1 MQKFKALQKTKTLY
15 VGLLAIFFAGI
26 LLSILFLKQETQ
38 LISATQLQNLMQ
50 HNLPHIATIKGEYL
64 YFSLDNVHYKVAK
77 ESVDLQTF
85 GKKVPLEIQGEW
97 NLWRNAVE
105 IIVIFGIIFIA
116 LLFFF
121 AFKQSKNI
129 HNTQK
134 QMKYKQ
140 ESAYSNAAKSLVN
153 EALMLQHI
161 KPITSNVTFADVA
174 GISEA
179 KNELEEIIDY
189 LKFPK
194 KYQDFGVKLPK
205 GVLLVGVPG
214 VGKTLIAKA
223 LAGEAKVP
231 FFYQSG
237 ASFVQIY
244 VGMGAKRV
252 HDLFTKAKLNAPSII
267 FIDEIDAVGKARGGM
282 RNDEREATL
291 NQLLTE
297 MDGFEDSSGVIV
309 IGATN
314 TMESLDEALLRSG
327 RFDRRIFVELPNLEE
342 RIKILEVHTRGKNC
356 DFDFEEI
363 SKLCVGFSGA
373 ALASLVNEAALNAI
387 KRDSQVITKE
397 DILNVRDKVMIGVR
411 KKLSFS
417 LKEREILAYYQAAK
431 AFSAYTL
438 ETPFEK
444 ITLMSDGL
452 KYGDKEFLSQNEMEN
467 QIKIYLSGIAA
478 LELLFKERYSHA
490 KEDLD
495 KAKIIAHKMVESYG
509 MGEYLLGS
517 KNDVLKILEDCK
529 NERYGFF
536 NNYRNILENLKVSL
550 LTNERLEYNA
560 VGVMISEVQC

>member
-1 MQKFKALQKTKTLY
+1 MQKFKAFY
-15 VGLLAIFFAGI
+15 VGILAILVAGI
-26 LLSILFLKQETQ
+26 LLGVLFLKQEVQ
-38 LISATQLQNLMQ
+38 LISATKLQSLMQ
-50 HNLPHIATIKGEYL
+50 NDMPKIATIKGEYL
-64 YFSLDNVHYKVAK
+64 YFTLDKKHYKVAK
-77 ESVDLQTF
+77 DSVDLQAF
-85 GKKVPLEIQGEW
+85 GQQVPLEIKEDW
-97 NLWRNAVE
+97 SLWRNAVE
-105 IIVIFGIIFIA
+105 IIVIFGAVFIV

-121 AFKQSKNI
+121 AFKQSKTI
-129 HNTQK
+129 QSPQK
-134 QMKYKQ
+134 QVKPKE
-140 ESAYSNAAKSLVN
+140 ESTYSNVAKSLAN
-153 EALMLQHI
+153 EAFMLQHI
-161 KPITSNVTFADVA
+161 KPISSNVTFADVA

-189 LKFPK
+189 LKSPK

-252 HDLFTKAKLNAPSII
+252 HDLFTKAKLSAPSII

-314 TMESLDEALLRSG
+314 NVESLDEALLRSG
-327 RFDRRIFVELPNLEE
+327 RFDRRIFVELPNLQE
-342 RIKILEVHTRGKNC
+342 RVKILQVHTRGKNC
-356 DFDFEEI
+356 DFDFEEV

-387 KRDSQVITKE
+387 KRGSEVITKE
-397 DILNVRDKVMIGVR
+397 DILSVRDKVMLGVR

-417 LKEREILAYYQAAK
+417 VKEREILAYYQAAK

-438 ETPFEK
+438 EVPFEK
-444 ITLMSDGL
+444 ITLMSDGF
-452 KYGDKEFLSQNEMEN
+452 KYADKEFLSQNEMES
-467 QIKIYLSGIAA
+467 QIKIHLSGIAA
-478 LELLFKERYSHA
+478 LELLFEERYSHA
-490 KEDLD
+490 KDDLSI
-495 KAKIIAHKMVESYG
+495 AKGIAHKMVESYG
-509 MGEYLLGS
+509 MGQYLVGREE
-517 KNDVLKILEDCK
+517 DVLKILENCK
-529 NERYGFF
+529 NERLAFF
-536 NNYRNILENLKVSL
+536 KNYRNILENIKVSL
-550 LTNERLEYNA
+550 LANEKLEYNA
-560 VGVMISEVQC
+560 VGEIIAEVQC